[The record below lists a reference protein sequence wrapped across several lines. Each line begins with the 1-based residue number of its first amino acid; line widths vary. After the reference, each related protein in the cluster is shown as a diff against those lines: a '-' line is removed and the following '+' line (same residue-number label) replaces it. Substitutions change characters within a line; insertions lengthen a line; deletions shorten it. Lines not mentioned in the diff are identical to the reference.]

1 MKEKELLKI
10 LNKALKQDHLYSDD
24 ELFYMKKEVKNIKKI
39 ITENNKTNNKGFG
52 N

>member
-10 LNKALKQDHLYSDD
+10 LNKALKQDHLYSND
-24 ELFYMKKEVKNIKKI
+24 ELLYMKKEVKNIKKI
-39 ITENNKTNNKGFG
+39 ITENTKTNNKGFG